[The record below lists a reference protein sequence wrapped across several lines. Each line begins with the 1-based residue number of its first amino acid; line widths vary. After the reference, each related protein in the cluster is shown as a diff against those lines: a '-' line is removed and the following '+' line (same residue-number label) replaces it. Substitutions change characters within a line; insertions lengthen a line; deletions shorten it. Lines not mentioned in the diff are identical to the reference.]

1 MHTTET
7 LYLDSDPKSMFDYHG
22 SSPSTPIPH
31 LLNYYLMS
39 LPKEPRQLMIN
50 IMYLVLTAML
60 ALNVSAEIFNAF
72 KILDQG
78 LVKSSLALDYTN
90 EPMRAAIHKAAKAK
104 PSFQT
109 YADRVDPIR
118 QEAKSLA
125 DFIAAIKDTIINVS
139 GGQVVNAETQELT
152 AEFVGEKNIDAPTR
166 ILLENVSNDD
176 GYESKGEALKEKLLR
191 FRSEIIKHI
200 DVDDRAS
207 FQKEIAVTI
216 DDQTWRNRG
225 KASWAHMNFDKMP
238 VQAVVPIFNKYIN
251 DVKSTEAAALQ
262 YLGKKVGIG
271 KKDVVLGDF
280 TVVAAPEKSY
290 IIKGESYNADIF
302 LTASAGPD
310 SGTKVKLSVN
320 GNDLDTD
327 KEGIGQ
333 YKINTSTIGTKTY
346 TATAKVFNPVT
357 ENTDTY
363 TKTFSYEVGERSAA
377 ISPTKMNVFYI
388 GVDNPVDI
396 SAAGTNSNTLR
407 ASMSGAGEGTI
418 RKTTGSSFIVNVK
431 TPTKRNEYA
440 KVNVSGEGLNISKD
454 FRVKR
459 IPDPIPKLSNSKGG
473 RMSPG
478 EFKLQK
484 GVYPVLENF
493 DFEAECKI
501 QEFRMVRIPKRDD
514 ARVLIN
520 TGGQFTDEA
529 KSLVSKAAAGD
540 KYYFENI
547 MCRCP
552 GDVRLRDLGVML
564 FTIK

>member
-1 MHTTET
+1 
-7 LYLDSDPKSMFDYHG
+7 
-22 SSPSTPIPH
+22 
-31 LLNYYLMS
+31 
-39 LPKEPRQLMIN
+39 
-50 IMYLVLTAML
+50 MYLVLTAML

-90 EPMRAAIHKAAKAK
+90 EPMRKAIHEAAKAK

-118 QEAKSLA
+118 EEAKTLS
-125 DFIAAIKDTIINVS
+125 DFIDNIKDTIINTS
-139 GGQVVNAETQELT
+139 GGNVLNPETQELT
-152 AEFVGEKNIDAPTR
+152 ADFVGEKNIDTPTR
-166 ILLENVSNDD
+166 ILLENLSEDENYVSR
-176 GYESKGEALKEKLLR
+176 GEKLKDRLMQ
-191 FRSEIIKHI
+191 FRSKIIENIDEEDRARFVREISLT
-200 DVDDRAS
+200 VDD
-207 FQKEIAVTI
+207 E
-216 DDQTWRNRG
+216 TWRNRG

-251 DVKSTEAAALQ
+251 DVKSTEAAALK

-271 KKDVVLGDF
+271 KNDHILEDF

-290 IIKGESYNADIF
+290 IIKGEPYVADVF

-310 SGTKVKLSVN
+310 SGTKINLKVN
-320 GNDLDTD
+320 GSPLGLDRS
-327 KEGIGQ
+327 GIGL
-333 YKINTSTIGTKTY
+333 YKVNTSQTGTKSY
-346 TATAKVFNPVT
+346 TATAEVYNPVT
-357 ENTDTY
+357 EKTKTY

-396 SAAGTNSNTLR
+396 SVAGTNSNSLR
-407 ASMSGAGEGTI
+407 TSMSGAGDGTI
-418 RKTTGSSFIVNVK
+418 RKVSGGSYVVNVK
-431 TPTKRNEYA
+431 TPTRKDEYA
-440 KVNVSGEGLNISKD
+440 NVNLSGEGLNISKA

-459 IPDPIPKLSNSKGG
+459 IPNPIPQLSNSKGG
-473 RMSPG
+473 RMSSG

-501 QEFRMVRIPKRDD
+501 KEFRMVRIPERDD
-514 ARVLIN
+514 ARIVIN
-520 TGGQFTDEA
+520 NGGQFTAE
-529 KSLVSKAAAGD
+529 SKALVDKAKKGD

-552 GDVRLRDLGVML
+552 GDARSRDLGVML